1 MVSKGMKQG
10 SCGNLSGDLMSAT
23 CPTRRV
29 LDLIADKW
37 TTLVIYLL
45 ADGTKRYGEMQKAI
59 GGISQKMLTQTLRRL
74 EEDGLVKRTVFPVVP
89 PRTEYELTPLGRTLK
104 EPLTALCAW
113 AVQHMGEVEQER
125 AKHQRKVLSA

>member
-10 SCGNLSGDLMSAT
+10 GCGHLSGDLMSAT

-45 ADGTKRYGEMQKAI
+45 SDGTKR
-59 GGISQKMLTQTLRRL
+59 
-74 EEDGLVKRTVFPVVP
+74 
-89 PRTEYELTPLGRTLK
+89 
-104 EPLTALCAW
+104 
-113 AVQHMGEVEQER
+113 
-125 AKHQRKVLSA
+125 